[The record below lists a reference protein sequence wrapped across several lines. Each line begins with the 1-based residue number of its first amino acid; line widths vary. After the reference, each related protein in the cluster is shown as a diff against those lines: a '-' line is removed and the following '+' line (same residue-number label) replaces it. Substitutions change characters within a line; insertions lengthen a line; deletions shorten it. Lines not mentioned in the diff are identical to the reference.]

1 MKIVLHN
8 PAHNGDILFGSKII
22 DIIVKSNPNQEFII
36 SPSCSTVLFEHLK
49 SENVVIQM
57 NDYQWVYETNIFP
70 DKDNY
75 LFKQHDILWSVSSGS
90 EAPEDSKLYINIWQ
104 IMCFNRN
111 NNMNLVGRIEVINNL
126 FLEIKNKTGV
136 ELHFNA
142 KHYTEL
148 VPEIPQLDTSYINN
162 YMNNRLYDKR
172 IFFFNLKGCSGSECF
187 PPNFNNDFIKQLL
200 NENPQSLVIVPDT
213 CTIKHARLISL
224 MDDLNIKKEASG
236 KSLVNYA
243 NICNLCDE
251 VYFKNNGGSLF
262 TFNVVNIQNKK
273 VKYYFLNGHDEFYHI
288 MKNVYGLNIVN

>member
-22 DIIVKSNPNQEFII
+22 DIIVKSNPNQQFII
-36 SPSCSTVLFEHLK
+36 SPSCSTVLFEHLT

-57 NDYQWVYETNIFP
+57 NDYQWVFETNIFP

-75 LFKQHDILWSVSSGS
+75 LFKQHDILWSI
-90 EAPEDSKLYINIWQ
+90 EDGNLYINIWQ

-111 NNMNLVGRIEVINNL
+111 NNMNLVGRIEVIKNL
-126 FLEIKNKTGV
+126 FLELEEKIGI
-136 ELHFNA
+136 ELYFNA
-142 KHYTEL
+142 QHYTEL
-148 VPEIPQLDTSYINN
+148 IPEIPQLDVSYIHSYLNN
-162 YMNNRLYDKR
+162 PLYDKC

-200 NENPQSLVIVPDT
+200 NENPQSLIIVPDT
-213 CTIKHARLISL
+213 CTIKHVRLISL
-224 MDDLNIKKEASG
+224 MDDLNIKKEVSG
-236 KSLVNYA
+236 KSLVHYA

>member
-75 LFKQHDILWSVSSGS
+75 LFKQHDILWSVSSASIACPGHSNPRLSGEAYPSWSTISPGS
-90 EAPEDSKLYINIWQ
+90 EALGEDRLVPDHEDCKLYINIWQ

-136 ELHFNA
+136 ELYFNA

-148 VPEIPQLDTSYINN
+148 IPEIPQLDTSYINN

-200 NENPQSLVIVPDT
+200 NENPPKPSHRTRYMYYKT
-213 CTIKHARLISL
+213 CA
-224 MDDLNIKKEASG
+224 
-236 KSLVNYA
+236 
-243 NICNLCDE
+243 
-251 VYFKNNGGSLF
+251 
-262 TFNVVNIQNKK
+262 VNIS
-273 VKYYFLNGHDEFYHI
+273 
-288 MKNVYGLNIVN
+288 YGRFEYQKRSFR

>member
-126 FLEIKNKTGV
+126 FLEIKN
-136 ELHFNA
+136 
-142 KHYTEL
+142 
-148 VPEIPQLDTSYINN
+148 
-162 YMNNRLYDKR
+162 M
-172 IFFFNLKGCSGSECF
+172 IFAECAAG
-187 PPNFNNDFIKQLL
+187 N
-200 NENPQSLVIVPDT
+200 
-213 CTIKHARLISL
+213 
-224 MDDLNIKKEASG
+224 
-236 KSLVNYA
+236 
-243 NICNLCDE
+243 
-251 VYFKNNGGSLF
+251 
-262 TFNVVNIQNKK
+262 
-273 VKYYFLNGHDEFYHI
+273 
-288 MKNVYGLNIVN
+288 